1 MNRLKVTI
9 RDRENAEVTVTSEVA
24 GIAMKIV
31 MNLEETQDLISK
43 LVAACEWMEKKQRH
57 SSFKYQPLEEEENG
71 D

>member
-9 RDRENAEVTVTSEVA
+9 RDRENAEVTVTSEVE
-24 GIAMKIV
+24 GIAMKIA

-57 SSFKYQPLEEEENG
+57 SNFKYQPLEEEENG
-71 D
+71 N

>member
-57 SSFKYQPLEEEENG
+57 GSFKYKPLEVESNG